1 MYPTISHLIY
11 DLFGVNI
18 PLPIQ
23 TFGLWV
29 AIAFLA
35 AAWIVSIELKRKES
49 EGFLSSVKV
58 KEIIG
63 EELSL
68 QEIISSLLVG
78 FGIGFKG
85 FEALFHYSALV
96 ANPQDF
102 ILSTRGNFLG
112 GFLIAAISIY
122 LKWSENKKTR
132 LVTPKEIKKTIH
144 PFELVGNMTMI
155 AALSGIIGAK
165 IFHNLENFD
174 TFLADPIG
182 QLISFSGLTF
192 YGGLIA
198 GAISVIWYAKK
209 YNINIKHLIDSTA
222 PALMLAYGVGRIG
235 CQMSGD
241 GDWGIDNLAPK
252 PEWISFLP
260 DWMWS
265 YTFPHNVL
273 TTSSYNRDMIYIEG
287 CLETFWEP
295 YCYQL
300 VNPVWPTAFYEVVM
314 SITIFGILWAIRK
327 QIQVPG
333 ALFFIYLAFN
343 GVERFF
349 IEKVR
354 INTEYNILG
363 GITQAEIISFCL
375 FLTGIIGVIYLY
387 KTRKKQISY

>member
-23 TFGLWV
+23 TFGFWV
-29 AIAFLA
+29 AISFLA
-35 AAWIVSIELKRKES
+35 AAWVVTMELKRKES
-49 EGFLSSVKV
+49 EGFLSAVKV

-63 EELSL
+63 KKLSA
-68 QEIISSLLVG
+68 QEIISSVLVG

-85 FEALFHYSALV
+85 VEALFHYSDLV

-102 ILSTRGNFLG
+102 ILSTRGNLLG
-112 GFLIAAISIY
+112 GLLIAGIALY
-122 LKWSENKKTR
+122 LKWKENQKTI
-132 LVTPKEIKKTIH
+132 LAIPKEIEKTVH
-144 PFELVGNMTMI
+144 PFELVGNITMI
-155 AALSGIIGAK
+155 AAISGIIGAK

-182 QLISFSGLTF
+182 QLMSFSGLTF

-209 YNINIKHLIDSTA
+209 YQINIKHLIDSAA

-252 PEWISFLP
+252 PEWMSFLP

-265 YTFPHNVL
+265 YNFPHNVI
-273 TTSSYNRDMIYIEG
+273 NAGIPIEG
-287 CLETFWEP
+287 CTGNF
-295 YCYQL
+295 CMQL
-300 VNPVWPTAFYEVVM
+300 ANPVWPTAFYEVLM
-314 SITIFGILWAIRK
+314 SITIFGILWAMRK
-327 QIQVPG
+327 HIKVPG

-343 GVERFF
+343 GIERFF

-375 FLTGIIGVIYLY
+375 VLTGIIGTTYLY
-387 KTRKKQISY
+387 KTRKIN

>member
-23 TFGLWV
+23 TFGFWV

-35 AAWIVSIELKRKES
+35 AAWVVTIELKRKES
-49 EGFLSSVKV
+49 EGFLSSFKI
-58 KEIIG
+58 KKIIG
-63 EELSL
+63 KGLSA
-68 QEIISSLLVG
+68 QETISSLFVG

-85 FEALFHYSALV
+85 VEALFHYGELV
-96 ANPQDF
+96 ANPQNF
-102 ILSTRGNFLG
+102 ILSTRGNTLG
-112 GFLIAAISIY
+112 GILVAVISIY
-122 LKWSENKKTR
+122 LKWNENKKTK
-132 LVTPKEIKKTIH
+132 LKTPKEIEQTVH

-165 IFHNLENFD
+165 IFHNLENMD
-174 TFLADPIG
+174 AFLADPIG
-182 QLISFSGLTF
+182 QLIAFSGLTF

-198 GAISVIWYAKK
+198 GAISVIWYARKHH
-209 YNINIKHLIDSTA
+209 INIKHLIDSTA
-222 PALMLAYGVGRIG
+222 PGLMLAYGIGRIG

-252 PEWISFLP
+252 PEWMNFLP

-265 YTFPHNVL
+265 YRFPHNVI
-273 TTSSYNRDMIYIEG
+273 NAGIPIEG
-287 CLETFWEP
+287 CEGNF
-295 YCYQL
+295 CMQL
-300 VNPVWPTAFYEVVM
+300 ANPVWPTAFYEVVM

-327 QIQVPG
+327 HIRVPG

-349 IEKVR
+349 IEKFR
-354 INTEYNILG
+354 INTKYDILG

-375 FLTGIIGVIYLY
+375 VLTGIIGVTYLY
-387 KTRKKQISY
+387 KNKKFF

>member
-23 TFGLWV
+23 TFGFWV
-29 AIAFLA
+29 AISFLA
-35 AAWIVSIELKRKES
+35 AAWVVTMELKRKES
-49 EGFLSSVKV
+49 EGFLSAVKV

-63 EELSL
+63 KKLSA
-68 QEIISSLLVG
+68 QEIISSVLVG

-85 FEALFHYSALV
+85 VEALFHYSDLV

-102 ILSTRGNFLG
+102 ILSTRGNLLG
-112 GFLIAAISIY
+112 GLLIAGIAFY
-122 LKWSENKKTR
+122 LKWKENQKTI
-132 LVTPKEIKKTIH
+132 LAIPKEIEKTVH
-144 PFELVGNMTMI
+144 PFELVGNITMI
-155 AALSGIIGAK
+155 AAISGIIGAK

-182 QLISFSGLTF
+182 QLMSFSGLTF

-209 YNINIKHLIDSTA
+209 YQINIKHLIDSAA

-252 PEWISFLP
+252 PEWMSFLP

-265 YTFPHNVL
+265 YNFPHNV
-273 TTSSYNRDMIYIEG
+273 IEKGIPIEG
-287 CLETFWEP
+287 CTDDNF
-295 YCYQL
+295 CMQL
-300 VNPVWPTAFYEVVM
+300 ANPVWPTAFYEVVM
-314 SITIFGILWAIRK
+314 SITIFGILWAMRK
-327 QIQVPG
+327 HIKVPG

-343 GVERFF
+343 GIERFF

-375 FLTGIIGVIYLY
+375 VLTGIIGATYLY
-387 KTRKKQISY
+387 KTRKIN

>member
-23 TFGLWV
+23 TFGFWV
-29 AIAFLA
+29 AISFLA
-35 AAWIVSIELKRKES
+35 AAWVITLELKRKES
-49 EGFLSSVKV
+49 EGFLSAVKV

-63 EELSL
+63 KKLSA
-68 QEIISSLLVG
+68 QEIISSVLVG
-78 FGIGFKG
+78 FGIGFKVI
-85 FEALFHYSALV
+85 EALFNYSDLV

-102 ILSTRGNFLG
+102 IISTRGNLLG
-112 GFLIAAISIY
+112 GLLISGIALY
-122 LKWSENKKTR
+122 LKWKENQKTI
-132 LVTPKEIKKTIH
+132 LAIPKEIEKTVH
-144 PFELVGNMTMI
+144 PFELVGNITMI
-155 AALSGIIGAK
+155 AAISGIIGAK

-182 QLISFSGLTF
+182 QLMSFSGLTF

-209 YNINIKHLIDSTA
+209 YQINIKHLIDSAA

-241 GDWGIDNLAPK
+241 GDWGIDNLTPK
-252 PEWISFLP
+252 PEWMSFLP

-265 YTFPHNVL
+265 YNFPHNVI
-273 TTSSYNRDMIYIEG
+273 NAGIPIEG
-287 CLETFWEP
+287 CTGNF
-295 YCYQL
+295 CMQL
-300 VNPVWPTAFYEVVM
+300 ANPVWPTAFYEVLM
-314 SITIFGILWAIRK
+314 SITIFGILWAMRK
-327 QIQVPG
+327 HIKVPG

-343 GVERFF
+343 GIERFF

-375 FLTGIIGVIYLY
+375 VLTGIIGATYLY
-387 KTRKKQISY
+387 KTRKIN

>member
-23 TFGLWV
+23 TFGFWV
-29 AIAFLA
+29 AISFLA
-35 AAWIVSIELKRKES
+35 AAWVVTMELKRKES
-49 EGFLSSVKV
+49 EGFLSAVKV

-63 EELSL
+63 KKLSA
-68 QEIISSLLVG
+68 QEIISSVLVG

-85 FEALFHYSALV
+85 VEALFHYSDLV

-102 ILSTRGNFLG
+102 ILSTRGNLLG
-112 GFLIAAISIY
+112 GLLIAGIAFY
-122 LKWSENKKTR
+122 LKWKENQKTI
-132 LVTPKEIKKTIH
+132 LAIPKEIEKTVH
-144 PFELVGNMTMI
+144 PFELVGNITMI
-155 AALSGIIGAK
+155 AAISGIIGAK

-182 QLISFSGLTF
+182 QLMSFSGLTF

-209 YNINIKHLIDSTA
+209 YQINIKHLIDSAA

-252 PEWISFLP
+252 PEWMSFLP

-265 YTFPHNVL
+265 YNFPHNVI
-273 TTSSYNRDMIYIEG
+273 NAGIPIEG
-287 CLETFWEP
+287 CTGNF
-295 YCYQL
+295 CMQL
-300 VNPVWPTAFYEVVM
+300 ANPVWPTAFYEVVM
-314 SITIFGILWAIRK
+314 SITIFGILWAMRK
-327 QIQVPG
+327 HIKVPG

-343 GVERFF
+343 GIERFF

-375 FLTGIIGVIYLY
+375 VLIGIIGTTYLY
-387 KTRKKQISY
+387 KTRKIN

>member
-23 TFGLWV
+23 TFGFWV
-29 AIAFLA
+29 AISFLA
-35 AAWIVSIELKRKES
+35 AAWVITLELKRKES
-49 EGFLSSVKV
+49 EGFLSAVKV

-63 EELSL
+63 KKLSA
-68 QEIISSLLVG
+68 QEIISSVLVG

-85 FEALFHYSALV
+85 VEALFHYSDLV

-102 ILSTRGNFLG
+102 ILSTRGNLLG
-112 GFLIAAISIY
+112 GLLIAGIAFY
-122 LKWSENKKTR
+122 LKWKENQKTI
-132 LVTPKEIKKTIH
+132 LAIPKEIEKTVH
-144 PFELVGNMTMI
+144 PFELVGNITMI
-155 AALSGIIGAK
+155 AAISGIIGAK

-182 QLISFSGLTF
+182 QLMSFSGLTF

-209 YNINIKHLIDSTA
+209 YQINIKHLIDSAA

-252 PEWISFLP
+252 PEWMSFLP

-265 YTFPHNVL
+265 YNFPHNVI
-273 TTSSYNRDMIYIEG
+273 NAGIPIEG
-287 CLETFWEP
+287 CTGNF
-295 YCYQL
+295 CMQL
-300 VNPVWPTAFYEVVM
+300 ANPVWPTAFYEVVM
-314 SITIFGILWAIRK
+314 SITIFGILWAMRK
-327 QIQVPG
+327 HIKVPG

-343 GVERFF
+343 GIERFF

-375 FLTGIIGVIYLY
+375 VLIGIIGTTYLY
-387 KTRKKQISY
+387 KTRKIN

>member
-23 TFGLWV
+23 TFGFWV
-29 AIAFLA
+29 AISFLA
-35 AAWIVSIELKRKES
+35 AAWVVTMELKRKES
-49 EGFLSSVKV
+49 EGFLSAVKV

-63 EELSL
+63 KKLSA
-68 QEIISSLLVG
+68 QEIISSVLVG
-78 FGIGFKG
+78 FGIGFKVI
-85 FEALFHYSALV
+85 EALFNYSDLV

-102 ILSTRGNFLG
+102 ILSIRGNLLG
-112 GFLIAAISIY
+112 GLLISGIAFY
-122 LKWSENKKTR
+122 LKWKENQKTI
-132 LVTPKEIKKTIH
+132 LAIPKEIEKTVH
-144 PFELVGNMTMI
+144 PFELVGNITMI
-155 AALSGIIGAK
+155 AAISGIIGAK

-182 QLISFSGLTF
+182 QLMSFSGLTF

-209 YNINIKHLIDSTA
+209 YQINIKHLIDSAA

-252 PEWISFLP
+252 PEWMSFLP

-265 YTFPHNVL
+265 YNFPHNVI
-273 TTSSYNRDMIYIEG
+273 NAGIPIEG
-287 CLETFWEP
+287 CTGNF
-295 YCYQL
+295 CMQL
-300 VNPVWPTAFYEVVM
+300 ANPVWPTAFYEVVM
-314 SITIFGILWAIRK
+314 SITIFGILWAMRK
-327 QIQVPG
+327 HIKVPG

-343 GVERFF
+343 GIERFF

-375 FLTGIIGVIYLY
+375 VLTGIIGTTYLY
-387 KTRKKQISY
+387 KTRKIN

>member
-23 TFGLWV
+23 TFGFWV
-29 AIAFLA
+29 AISFLA
-35 AAWIVSIELKRKES
+35 AAWVITLELKRKES
-49 EGFLSSVKV
+49 EGFLSAVKV

-63 EELSL
+63 KKLSA
-68 QEIISSLLVG
+68 QEIISSVLVG

-85 FEALFHYSALV
+85 VEALFHYSDLV

-102 ILSTRGNFLG
+102 ILSTRGNLLG
-112 GFLIAAISIY
+112 GLLIAGIALY
-122 LKWSENKKTR
+122 LKWKENQKTI
-132 LVTPKEIKKTIH
+132 LAIPKEIEKTVH
-144 PFELVGNMTMI
+144 PFELVGNITMI
-155 AALSGIIGAK
+155 AAISGIIGAK

-182 QLISFSGLTF
+182 QLMSFSGLTF

-209 YNINIKHLIDSTA
+209 YQINIKHLIDSAA

-252 PEWISFLP
+252 PEWMSFLP

-265 YTFPHNVL
+265 YAFPHNVI
-273 TTSSYNRDMIYIEG
+273 NAGIPIDG
-287 CLETFWEP
+287 CTGNF
-295 YCYQL
+295 CMQL
-300 VNPVWPTAFYEVVM
+300 ANPVWPTAFYEVLM
-314 SITIFGILWAIRK
+314 SITIFGILWAMRK
-327 QIQVPG
+327 HIKVPG

-343 GVERFF
+343 GIERFF

-375 FLTGIIGVIYLY
+375 VLIGIIGTTYLY
-387 KTRKKQISY
+387 KTRKIN

>member
-23 TFGLWV
+23 TFGFWV
-29 AIAFLA
+29 AISFLA
-35 AAWIVSIELKRKES
+35 AAWVVTMELKRKES
-49 EGFLSSVKV
+49 EGFLSAVKV

-63 EELSL
+63 KKLSA
-68 QEIISSLLVG
+68 QEIISSVLVG

-85 FEALFHYSALV
+85 VEALFHYSDLV

-102 ILSTRGNFLG
+102 ILSIRGNLLG
-112 GFLIAAISIY
+112 GLLIAGIAFY
-122 LKWSENKKTR
+122 LKWKENQKTI
-132 LVTPKEIKKTIH
+132 LAIPKEIEKTVH
-144 PFELVGNMTMI
+144 PFELVGNITMI
-155 AALSGIIGAK
+155 AAISGIIGAK
-165 IFHNLENFD
+165 IFHNLENLD
-174 TFLADPIG
+174 SFLADPIG
-182 QLISFSGLTF
+182 QLMSFSGLTF

-209 YNINIKHLIDSTA
+209 YQINIKHLIDSAA

-252 PEWISFLP
+252 PEWMSFLP

-265 YTFPHNVL
+265 YNFPHNVI
-273 TTSSYNRDMIYIEG
+273 NAGIPIEG
-287 CLETFWEP
+287 CTGNF
-295 YCYQL
+295 CMQL
-300 VNPVWPTAFYEVVM
+300 ANPVWPTAFYEVVM
-314 SITIFGILWAIRK
+314 SITIFGILWAMRK
-327 QIQVPG
+327 HIKVPG

-343 GVERFF
+343 GIERFF

-375 FLTGIIGVIYLY
+375 VLTGIIGTTYLY
-387 KTRKKQISY
+387 KKREKA

>member
-23 TFGLWV
+23 TFGFWV
-29 AIAFLA
+29 AISFLA
-35 AAWIVSIELKRKES
+35 AAWVITLELKRKES
-49 EGFLSSVKV
+49 EGFLSAVKV

-63 EELSL
+63 KKLSA
-68 QEIISSLLVG
+68 QEIISSVLVG

-85 FEALFHYSALV
+85 VEALFNYSDLV

-102 ILSTRGNFLG
+102 ILSTRGNLLG
-112 GFLIAAISIY
+112 GLLIAGIALY
-122 LKWSENKKTR
+122 LKWKENQKTI
-132 LVTPKEIKKTIH
+132 LAIPKEIEKTVH
-144 PFELVGNMTMI
+144 PFELVGNITMI
-155 AALSGIIGAK
+155 AAISGIIGAK

-182 QLISFSGLTF
+182 QLMSFSGLTF

-209 YNINIKHLIDSTA
+209 YQINIKHLIDSAA

-252 PEWISFLP
+252 PEWMSFLP

-265 YTFPHNVL
+265 YNFPHNVI
-273 TTSSYNRDMIYIEG
+273 NAGIPIEG
-287 CLETFWEP
+287 CTGNF
-295 YCYQL
+295 CMQL
-300 VNPVWPTAFYEVVM
+300 ANPVWPTAFYEVLM
-314 SITIFGILWAIRK
+314 SITIFGILWAMRK
-327 QIQVPG
+327 HIKVPG

-343 GVERFF
+343 GIERFF

-375 FLTGIIGVIYLY
+375 VLIGIIGTTYLY
-387 KTRKKQISY
+387 KTRKIN

>member
-23 TFGLWV
+23 TFGFWV
-29 AIAFLA
+29 AISFLA
-35 AAWIVSIELKRKES
+35 AAWVVTMELKRKES
-49 EGFLSSVKV
+49 EGFLSAVKV

-63 EELSL
+63 KKLSA
-68 QEIISSLLVG
+68 QEIISSVLVG
-78 FGIGFKG
+78 FGIGFKAI
-85 FEALFHYSALV
+85 EALFNYSDLV

-102 ILSTRGNFLG
+102 IISTRGNLLG
-112 GFLIAAISIY
+112 GLLISGIALY
-122 LKWSENKKTR
+122 LKWKENQKTI
-132 LVTPKEIKKTIH
+132 LAIPKEIEKTVH
-144 PFELVGNMTMI
+144 PFELVGNITMI
-155 AALSGIIGAK
+155 AAISGIIGAK
-165 IFHNLENFD
+165 IFHNLENLD
-174 TFLADPIG
+174 SFLADPIG
-182 QLISFSGLTF
+182 QLMSFSGLTF

-209 YNINIKHLIDSTA
+209 YQINIKHLIDSAA

-252 PEWISFLP
+252 PEWMSFLP

-265 YTFPHNVL
+265 YNFPHNVI
-273 TTSSYNRDMIYIEG
+273 NAGIPIEG
-287 CLETFWEP
+287 CTGNF
-295 YCYQL
+295 CMQL
-300 VNPVWPTAFYEVVM
+300 ANPVWPTAFYEVLM
-314 SITIFGILWAIRK
+314 SITIFGILWAMRK
-327 QIQVPG
+327 HIKVPG

-343 GVERFF
+343 GIERFF

-375 FLTGIIGVIYLY
+375 VLIGIIGTTYLY
-387 KTRKKQISY
+387 KTRKIN

>member
-23 TFGLWV
+23 TFGFWV
-29 AIAFLA
+29 AISFLA
-35 AAWIVSIELKRKES
+35 AAWVVTMELKRKES
-49 EGFLSSVKV
+49 EGFLSAVKV

-63 EELSL
+63 KKLSA
-68 QEIISSLLVG
+68 QEIISSVLVG

-85 FEALFHYSALV
+85 VEALFHYSDLV

-102 ILSTRGNFLG
+102 ILSIRGNLLG
-112 GFLIAAISIY
+112 GLLIAGIAFY
-122 LKWSENKKTR
+122 LKWKENQKTI
-132 LVTPKEIKKTIH
+132 LAIPKEIEKTVH
-144 PFELVGNMTMI
+144 PFELVGNITMI
-155 AALSGIIGAK
+155 AAISGIIGAK

-182 QLISFSGLTF
+182 QLMSFSGLTF

-209 YNINIKHLIDSTA
+209 YQINIKHLIDSAA

-252 PEWISFLP
+252 PEWMSFLP

-265 YTFPHNVL
+265 YNFPHNVI
-273 TTSSYNRDMIYIEG
+273 NAGIPIEG
-287 CLETFWEP
+287 CTGNF
-295 YCYQL
+295 CMQL
-300 VNPVWPTAFYEVVM
+300 ANPVWPTAFYEVVM
-314 SITIFGILWAIRK
+314 SITIFGILWAMRK
-327 QIQVPG
+327 HIKVPG

-343 GVERFF
+343 GMERFF

-375 FLTGIIGVIYLY
+375 VLTGIIGTTYLY
-387 KTRKKQISY
+387 KTRKIN